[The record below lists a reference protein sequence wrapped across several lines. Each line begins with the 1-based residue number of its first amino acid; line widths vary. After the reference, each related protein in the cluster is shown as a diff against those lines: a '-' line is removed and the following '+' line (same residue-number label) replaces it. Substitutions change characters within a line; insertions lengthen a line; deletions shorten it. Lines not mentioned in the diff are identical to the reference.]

1 MKIFKSGKST
11 VKQPG
16 NSSPSHLT
24 PPLSPPPAS
33 PQVSTEWSLGPG
45 ETKMAA
51 DDGGWRWWRLCS
63 TSNWIRE
70 CARILQERGLV
81 FQFSGLV
88 TCGSFNCDEKKVLY
102 FQQKGSSLCT
112 IKPKHWSCTAWRIL
126 IKVQVRCYG
135 LSLQGHFRAVTVVV
149 KREIIFVL

>member
-24 PPLSPPPAS
+24 PHPSPGLSS
-33 PQVSTEWSLGPG
+33 SFDRVELGTRG
-45 ETKMAA
+45 NQ
-51 DDGGWRWWRLCS
+51 DGGWWWRWWRLCS

-70 CARILQERGLV
+70 CARILQERGWV

-102 FQQKGSSLCT
+102 FQQKGSSLSVY
-112 IKPKHWSCTAWRIL
+112 KPKHWSCTAWRIL
-126 IKVQVRCYG
+126 IKVQVRCHG

-149 KREIIFVL
+149 KREINFVP